1 MRLGENWYVHA
12 PWAQLVCCTEIPE
25 DKLIKFMAV
34 SNEVLDEA
42 EASDD
47 NFGDGVIPVPWT
59 ISDEKFV
66 KYDVVNFNLFSALTL
81 PKYLMFEFAQLL
93 IHNSCRDGAL

>member
-1 MRLGENWYVHA
+1 MRFGENWYVHA

-42 EASDD
+42 QTNKD
-47 NFGDGVIPVPWT
+47 NYGDGVIPLPWT
-59 ISDEKFV
+59 I
-66 KYDVVNFNLFSALTL
+66 
-81 PKYLMFEFAQLL
+81 
-93 IHNSCRDGAL
+93 

>member
-1 MRLGENWYVHA
+1 MRFGENWYVHA

-42 EASDD
+42 QTNKD
-47 NFGDGVIPVPWT
+47 NYGD
-59 ISDEKFV
+59 
-66 KYDVVNFNLFSALTL
+66 
-81 PKYLMFEFAQLL
+81 
-93 IHNSCRDGAL
+93 